1 MTYHTPQ
8 YAIALREGLVMT
20 RQSDRSL
27 VIVAYDI
34 SDDKRRARAAKI
46 LLSFGARVEASVYE
60 LWLTPIQIEKMWHA
74 ISGAVKDGD
83 LVRCYTICDA
93 CVRRTR
99 STTLSAPKDEIAF
112 FA

>member
-1 MTYHTPQ
+1 MASRSP
-8 YAIALREGLVMT
+8 
-20 RQSDRSL
+20 RSL
-27 VIVAYDI
+27 AIVAYDI
-34 SDDKRRARAAKI
+34 SDDKRRARAAKT

-74 ISGAVKDGD
+74 LTSIVKDGD
-83 LVRCYTICDA
+83 LVRCYTLCDA
-93 CVRRTR
+93 CVRRIR

>member
-1 MTYHTPQ
+1 MTSQNT
-8 YAIALREGLVMT
+8 
-20 RQSDRSL
+20 RSL

-46 LLSFGARVEASVYE
+46 LLGFGARVEASVYE
-60 LWLTPIQIEKMWHA
+60 LWLTSVQIERMWHA
-74 ISGAVKDGD
+74 LSRTVKDGD
-83 LVRCYTICDA
+83 LVRCYTVCDA

-99 STTLSAPKDEIAF
+99 STTLTAPKDEIAF

>member
-1 MTYHTPQ
+1 MT
-8 YAIALREGLVMT
+8 E
-20 RQSDRSL
+20 RSL

-34 SDDKRRARAAKI
+34 SDDKRRARAAQT
-46 LLSFGARVEASVYE
+46 LLRFGARVEASVYE
-60 LWLTPIQIEKMWHA
+60 LWLTSREIEKMWHGL
-74 ISGAVKDGD
+74 SRVVKDGD

-93 CVRRTR
+93 CVKRIR